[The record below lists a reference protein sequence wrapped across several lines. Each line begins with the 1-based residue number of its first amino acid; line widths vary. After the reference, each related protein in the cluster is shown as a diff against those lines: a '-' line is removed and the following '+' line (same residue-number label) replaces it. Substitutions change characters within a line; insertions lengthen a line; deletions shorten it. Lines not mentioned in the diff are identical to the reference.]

1 MSKVEI
7 MNKATRAINKVGFV
21 LKKHSPEILV
31 GVGVVGTV
39 ASTVMACKATTKLN
53 DIVEK
58 RSAEIN
64 AIKDYKDCEWVNV
77 KKEDGTIEN
86 EYTENDM
93 KKDLTVTYT
102 QTALDLIKLYGP
114 SVVLGTASIVS
125 ILAGHNIT
133 RKRNV
138 AISAAYMA
146 VDKGFKEYRGRVV
159 ERFGKDLDRE
169 LKYNIKSKEI
179 EETIVD
185 EKGKEKTVKKNVD
198 VIDAT
203 ITEFGPT
210 VYSPYARFFDDG
222 CTGWDK
228 DPSVS
233 LMILEQQQTYANDKL
248 KAQGYLFLNE
258 VYEMLGIP
266 KCAMGQCVGWIYDEK
281 NPSGDNYV
289 DFGIWEG
296 RIEKNRD
303 FVNGYEN
310 VILLDFNVD
319 GNILEL
325 M

>member
-1 MSKVEI
+1 MSKTDI
-7 MNKATRAINKVGFV
+7 MNKATRAVHKVGFK

-31 GVGVVGTV
+31 VAGVTGTV
-39 ASTVMACKATTKLN
+39 VSAVMACRATTKLS
-53 DIVEK
+53 DILEK
-58 RSAEIN
+58 RGAEIE
-64 AIKDYKDCEWVNV
+64 AIKDFRDSDWANI

-86 EYTENDM
+86 EYTEDDM
-93 KKDLTVTYT
+93 KKDLTVTYA
-102 QTALDLIKLYGP
+102 QTAVDLAKLYGP
-114 SVVLGTASIVS
+114 SVVLGAASITA

-159 ERFGKDLDRE
+159 ERFGKELDRE
-169 LKYNIKSKEI
+169 LKYNIKAKEF
-179 EETIVD
+179 EETKVD
-185 EKGKEKTVKKNVD
+185 SKGKEKTVKNTVD
-198 VIDAT
+198 IMEYST
-203 ITEFGPT
+203 N

-233 LMILEQQQTYANDKL
+233 LLILEQQQRYANDKL
-248 KAQGYLFLNE
+248 KSQGYLFLND

-266 KCAMGQCVGWIYDEK
+266 KCAMGQCIGWIYDEK
-281 NPSGDNYV
+281 NPIGENYV
-289 DFGIWEG
+289 DFGIYEG
-296 RIEKNRD
+296 HIEKNRD

-319 GNILEL
+319 GNILDW